1 MAARPVYI
9 RLLRLRHLKPHP
21 VVTFLLFEGSIGL
34 SVLLALAEI
43 VNWWGLVAI
52 PVAVAVMVKLND
64 VVAGSLGR
72 PLAVSPA
79 GAAHLL
85 DRAVIGRSPV
95 PRPGRP
101 TVEIHCDDA
110 VFDPA
115 AAPDQ
120 SGGSWPA
127 PGVARGVAVVPAQGQ
142 LGGRRPLPG
151 VREPEPPFAATI
163 STESAEFLAGSTA
176 RADTPSARRTRG
188 NQGRFTT

>member
-1 MAARPVYI
+1 MATRPVYL

-64 VVAGSLGR
+64 VVAGSLVR

-85 DRAVIGRSPV
+85 DRTVIGRSPV

-101 TVEIHCDDA
+101 TAEIHGDDA

-115 AAPDQ
+115 AAPDLS
-120 SGGSWPA
+120 SGPGRA
-127 PGVARGVAVVPAQGQ
+127 PGIARGVAVVPAQGQ

-151 VREPEPPFAATI
+151 VREPEPPLAATV
-163 STESAEFLAGSTA
+163 SSESAEFVAGSTA
-176 RADTPSARRTRG
+176 RTDTPSARRVRS